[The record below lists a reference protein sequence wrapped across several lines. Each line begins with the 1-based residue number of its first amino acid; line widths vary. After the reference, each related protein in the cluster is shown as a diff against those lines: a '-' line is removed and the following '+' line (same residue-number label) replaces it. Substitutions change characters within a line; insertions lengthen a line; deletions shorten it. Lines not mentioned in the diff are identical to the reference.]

1 MECGH
6 FLKHSRQEY
15 DRLMETSP
23 SIPLNILD
31 EFKTTLPGK
40 IGSDQRKKYDA
51 LKKPDICDTITSAK
65 DTLYDR
71 SKDILKVPMEYSYT
85 NIMNIQGLEQKARE
99 SYIYKRPDE
108 IRKSESVEKKPTLE
122 IV

>member
-1 MECGH
+1 
-6 FLKHSRQEY
+6 
-15 DRLMETSP
+15 METSP